1 MNKTPFKS
9 LLDRAY
15 ILLSA
20 VCLLALGTTVRAQ
33 TLLYQWNFDNAVMTA
48 VTNISVAPTVIDSA
62 DGYTGG
68 NLTNIY
74 YAGAGG
80 TNIIT
85 APAGSG
91 VHGVTNSADL
101 GLFNPASSATVSE
114 ALVGGVGSLNAI
126 TNQFTV
132 TLWLNLSARYLFA
145 QNNRI
150 FDLDTR
156 NANNGIGSHF
166 GATYGVGLVADIM
179 KNTLAGTDL
188 QFRGE
193 LLGRRIAASV
203 GKSTPTDYLAG
214 LGLQYNWGGTKVQ
227 PKPLDSDGDGVPDDM
242 DKCPGTPAGTVVN
255 ADGCEPVKD
264 SDGDGVLDP
273 ADKCPNT
280 PAGAK
285 VDANGCE
292 LDSDGDGV
300 VDSKDQCP
308 DTPKGDRVDM
318 FGCSFKK
325 EIKLPGVVFD
335 TNSAELRPESYPIL
349 DGAAEVL
356 KRYPELKVEVA
367 GHTDSDA
374 SDAYNLALSNR
385 RAATVMQYL
394 KDKGAANEL
403 KSKGYGERQPIASNK
418 NAEGKAQ
425 NRRVVLRVLN

>member
-1 MNKTPFKS
+1 MKKAIALTLAACTAMLVGNSAFAGADVGS
-9 LLDRAY
+9 WY
-15 ILLSA
+15 IAPQLQG
-20 VCLLALGTTVRAQ
+20 VWLGDQRVADDDLGFATSFGFVAGPK
-33 TLLYQWNFDNAVMTA
+33 WNFELGYGASNHNKAAGQKLKLQSYQISGQRIFYREERVNPYFT
-48 VTNISVAPTVIDSA
+48 VGIGKFETNLAA
-62 DGYTGG
+62 
-68 NLTNIY
+68 
-74 YAGAGG
+74 AAAGG
-80 TNIIT
+80 
-85 APAGSG
+85 GG
-91 VHGVTNSADL
+91 HV
-101 GLFNPASSATVSE
+101 GL
-114 ALVGGVGSLNAI
+114 
-126 TNQFTV
+126 
-132 TLWLNLSARYLFA
+132 
-145 QNNRI
+145 
-150 FDLDTR
+150 
-156 NANNGIGSHF
+156 
-166 GATYGVGLVADIM
+166 TYGVGLLADIA
-179 KNTLAGTDL
+179 KNTQAGTDL

-193 LLGRRIAASV
+193 LTGRNV
-203 GKSTPTDYLAG
+203 GGGNNGSGAVDYLAG
-214 LGLQYNWGGTKVQ
+214 VGLQYNWGGTKVQ

-273 ADKCPNT
+273 ADKCPNTPAGAKVDANGCELDADGDGVVDRLDKCPNT

>member
-1 MNKTPFKS
+1 MKKAIALTLAACAAMLVGNSAFAGADVGSWYIAPQLQGVWLGDQRVADDDLGFKTS
-9 LLDRAY
+9 
-15 ILLSA
+15 
-20 VCLLALGTTVRAQ
+20 LGTV
-33 TLLYQWNFDNAVMTA
+33 LSKNWNAEFSYGSSNHNQA
-48 VTNISVAPTVIDSA
+48 
-62 DGYTGG
+62 
-68 NLTNIY
+68 
-74 YAGAGG
+74 AGQKLRLQDYL
-80 TNIIT
+80 IT
-85 APAGSG
+85 AQR
-91 VHGVTNSADL
+91 VFYRDERV
-101 GLFNPASSATVSE
+101 NPY
-114 ALVGGVGSLNAI
+114 
-126 TNQFTV
+126 FTV
-132 TLWLNLSARYLFA
+132 GLGK
-145 QNNRI
+145 
-150 FDLDTR
+150 FD
-156 NANNGIGSHF
+156 ANNGIGSHF

-273 ADKCPNT
+273 ADKCPNTPAGAKVDANGCELDADGDGVVDRLDKCPNT

>member
-1 MNKTPFKS
+1 MKKAIGLT
-9 LLDRAY
+9 LA
-15 ILLSA
+15 A
-20 VCLLALGTTVRAQ
+20 CTALLAG
-33 TLLYQWNFDNAVMTA
+33 
-48 VTNISVAPTVIDSA
+48 SVA
-62 DGYTGG
+62 
-68 NLTNIY
+68 L
-74 YAGAGG
+74 AGADVGSWYV
-80 TNIIT
+80 
-85 APAGSG
+85 APLIQG
-91 VHGVTNSADL
+91 VWLDNSRAADPDL
-101 GLFNPASSATVSE
+101 GFKASFGLVASPNWNIELGYGTSDHNQTAGQKLKLQSYELTAQRVFYRDQRVNPY
-114 ALVGGVGSLNAI
+114 
-126 TNQFTV
+126 FTV
-132 TLWLNLSARYLFA
+132 GLGKFESDQTSSS
-145 QNNRI
+145 
-150 FDLDTR
+150 
-156 NANNGIGSHF
+156 GGGHV
-166 GATYGVGLVADIM
+166 GVTYGVGLLADIA

-188 QFRGE
+188 QFRSE
-193 LLGRRIAASV
+193 ITARRLGGSSGGDSNV
-203 GKSTPTDYLAG
+203 VDYLAG
-214 LGLQYNWGGTKVQ
+214 IGLQYNWGGTKVQ
-227 PKPLDSDGDGVPDDM
+227 PKPLDSDGDGVPDSM
-242 DKCPGTPAGTVVN
+242 DKCPGTPPGTVVN

-264 SDGDGVLDP
+264 SDGDGVMDPNDKCPNTPAGAKVDANGCELD
-273 ADKCPNT
+273 ADGDGVVDRLDKCPNT

-403 KSKGYGERQPIASNK
+403 KSHGYGKRQPIASNK
-418 NAEGKAQ
+418 TAEGKAQ